1 MKKYLDLGYNE
12 KEAGA
17 LLKFDELSKEL
28 GSANKACNAIGI
40 SSGAMSDLRKGKYK
54 GDATQQFKKL
64 YEYFDIKEKSKK
76 LQVIRDYVPT
86 TTSEIVKKHL
96 ELCQMRGR
104 LSVISGDAGIGKTK
118 AIMQYCKEKPNST
131 TWITANPCMNTV
143 KTVLKELC
151 KRLNISFKTNN
162 LEMYNGIISKL
173 SDGQIIII
181 DEAQH
186 LSLKTIETLRGIS
199 DYFEDR
205 NQTLGICFV
214 GNRTTM
220 NNFGGKEDAVFEQI
234 VNRTFQM
241 PILSTELVQKSDIQM
256 LFPALEE
263 PKAFDFILKIARSR
277 QAIRGAMNLYLNAK
291 DNEDLS
297 FEGLIEMAKEMHM
310 QV

>member
-28 GSANKACNAIGI
+28 GSANKACSAIGL

-54 GDATQQFKKL
+54 GDREQQFKRL
-64 YEYFDIKEKSKK
+64 YEYFDIKEKTKK

-86 TTSEIVKKHL
+86 STSELVKKHL
-96 ELCQMRGR
+96 ELCQTRGR

-143 KTVLKELC
+143 KTVLKEIC
-151 KRLNISFKTNN
+151 KKLNIQLKASNI
-162 LEMYNGIISKL
+162 EMYNAIIGKL

-186 LSLKTIETLRGIS
+186 VSLKAIETLRGIS

-220 NNFGGKEDAVFEQI
+220 NNFGGKEDAIFEQI

-241 PILSTELVQKSDIQM
+241 PILSTKQVQKKDIEM
-256 LFPALEE
+256 LFPSLEDD
-263 PKAFDFILKIARSR
+263 KAFDFILKIARSR
-277 QAIRGAMNLYLNAK
+277 QAIRGAMNLYLNCK

-297 FEGLIEMAKEMHM
+297 FEALVEMAKEMHM
-310 QV
+310 HI

>member
-1 MKKYLDLGYNE
+1 MNIYEEFGYSK
-12 KEAGA
+12 KEAEV
-17 LLKFDELSKEL
+17 LLKFDELSKDL
-28 GSANKACNAIGI
+28 GSANKACNAIGL

-54 GDATQQFKKL
+54 GDKEQQFKKL
-64 YEYFDIKEKSKK
+64 FEYFEIKDKAKK
-76 LQVIRDYVPT
+76 LEVVRDYVPT
-86 TTSEIVKKHL
+86 SMSERVKKHL
-96 ELCQMRGR
+96 ELCQTRGR
-104 LSVISGDAGIGKTK
+104 LSVISGDAGIGKTR

-151 KRLNISFKTNN
+151 KRMNIQLKGSNI
-162 LEMYNGIISKL
+162 EMYNAIINKL

-186 LSLKTIETLRGIS
+186 ISLKAIETLRGIS

-205 NQTLGICFV
+205 GMTLGICFV

-241 PILSTELVQKSDIQM
+241 PTLSTTEVKKKDIQM
-256 LFPALEE
+256 LFPSIQEEKALE
-263 PKAFDFILKIARSR
+263 FILKIAKSR
-277 QAIRGAMNLYLNAK
+277 QAIRGAMNLYLNCK

-297 FEGLIEMAKEMHM
+297 MEAMVEMAKGMNM
-310 QV
+310 NI